1 MLCWQ
6 YDIVL
11 WYTETGHH
19 HQKYIYNG
27 PFDIALKY
35 NVKKLGSCACT
46 FDMYS
51 QHIFAIEALLLT
63 VVSQESSLK
72 IPVQCTPVLQCATL
86 LRLSTLHKEDQ
97 NCVQI

>member
-1 MLCWQ
+1 MSVQ
-6 YDIVL
+6 REMIIK
-11 WYTETGHH
+11 EEN
-19 HQKYIYNG
+19 IYNA
-27 PFDIALKY
+27 PFVIALKY
-35 NVKKLGSCACT
+35 NVKKRGSCVCT

-51 QHIFAIEALLLT
+51 EHIFPIEALLLT

-97 NCVQI
+97 KCVQI